1 MTMMHYKGYEAVIE
15 FDEEADIFHGEVIN
29 LRDVIT
35 FQGSSAME
43 LKQAFANS
51 IEDYLAF
58 CAERGE
64 EPDKPFSGQFVVR
77 SRTDPPQG
85 DLQRRAASR
94 CQFKQMGGH
103 NARTFNPSDAIS
115 ATIS

>member
-15 FDEEADIFHGEVIN
+15 FDEEADSFHGEVIN
-29 LRDVIT
+29 LRDVVT
-35 FQGSSAME
+35 FQGSSALE

-64 EPDKPFSGQFVVR
+64 EPEKPFSGQFVVR
-77 SRTDPPQG
+77 TEPILHKAISSAA
-85 DLQRRAASR
+85 RRAGVSLNKWVVTTLER
-94 CQFKQMGGH
+94 SI
-103 NARTFNPSDAIS
+103 P
-115 ATIS
+115 

>member
-35 FQGSSAME
+35 FQGSSALE
-43 LKQAFANS
+43 LKQAFADS

-64 EPDKPFSGQFVVR
+64 EPEKPFSGQFVVR
-77 SRTDPPQG
+77 TEPILHKAISSAA
-85 DLQRRAASR
+85 RRAGVSLNKWVVKTLER
-94 CQFKQMGGH
+94 SI
-103 NARTFNPSDAIS
+103 P
-115 ATIS
+115 

>member
-35 FQGSSAME
+35 FQGSSALE
-43 LKQAFANS
+43 LKQAFADS

-64 EPDKPFSGQFVVR
+64 GPEKPFSGQFIVR
-77 SRTDPPQG
+77 TEPILHKAISIAA
-85 DLQRRAASR
+85 RRAGVSLNKWVVTTLER
-94 CQFKQMGGH
+94 SI
-103 NARTFNPSDAIS
+103 P
-115 ATIS
+115 